1 MAFRCRI
8 PPSGPRSRPFWQW
21 KIDGER
27 WAALVMAAVVLL
39 PLASRAPAA
48 VVMLS
53 SRCDEKV
60 AFEVSAGGA
69 PPRRYELAARDVLPV
84 PVVGDIEVAFD
95 AAGPRKRY
103 RVPPY
108 TAMAFES
115 RDGKLD
121 LYELRI
127 PAVEARASAANGPG
141 GLAIAKDDAAP
152 EDDPR
157 RHALLTIPVMLLVDD
172 NEPAAR
178 AVWEKRLRQ
187 RLDDASAVY
196 QRVCRVR
203 FEVAAVGTWE
213 SDDAVKDFR
222 QSFREFERKVVPAP
236 RARLA
241 IGFTSQYEVTQS
253 HERLGATRGPLH
265 PYILVREW
273 SPRIGEPQRLEVL
286 VHELGHFLGAV
297 HVADPYSVMRP
308 ALTDLRSNAR
318 DFPVRSDAVNALALY
333 EVAEEVRTRGA
344 RSLAQMSGP
353 AKGRLRAIYAA
364 LDKALPD
371 DRAARQYAALLD
383 EPVGALTEP
392 PEVADAVV
400 SGTRAVVRAI
410 VEAAG
415 RPEAATL
422 RGDRL
427 TEHYVR
433 AAARAAAQLPRD
445 SAGQALLLGLG
456 LGLDDSAVL
465 RASRLLGPFCRR
477 VETDDERADRLRRLG
492 QPTVAGRRDL
502 AQHFFVSCALVEL
515 VGPAGAEGAGLVKEV
530 LDARRGSGFS
540 FVDLTADLAGVEFG
554 RRVAAGHLAPS
565 ALAESF
571 TVADHMPSIQGLE
584 EGIAWQSF
592 VAAYGSAD
600 NDRFAREVASIRQR
614 IAALP
619 AYREKR

>member
-1 MAFRCRI
+1 
-8 PPSGPRSRPFWQW
+8 
-21 KIDGER
+21 
-27 WAALVMAAVVLL
+27 MAAVVLL
-39 PLASRAPAA
+39 PFASRAPAA
-48 VVMLS
+48 VVVLS

-60 AFEVSAGGA
+60 AFEVSAGSGA
-69 PPRRYELAARDVLPV
+69 RPQRFELAARDVLPI

-95 AAGPRKRY
+95 AAGARKRY
-103 RVPPY
+103 RVLPY

-115 RDGKLD
+115 RDGNLD

-127 PAVEARASAANGPG
+127 HAAEAPAGAASGPG
-141 GLAIAKDDAAP
+141 GLAVAKDDAAP
-152 EDDPR
+152 ENDPR

-172 NEPAAR
+172 NEPAVR
-178 AVWEKRLRQ
+178 TVWEKRLRQ
-187 RLDDASAVY
+187 RLDDASAIF

-213 SDDAVKDFR
+213 SDDAVNDFR

-308 ALTDLRSNAR
+308 VLTDLRSNAR
-318 DFPVRSDAVNALALY
+318 DFPVRFDAVNALVLCQ
-333 EVAEEVRTRGA
+333 VAEEVRTRGA
-344 RSLAQMSGP
+344 RSLAEMSGP

-371 DRAARQYAALLD
+371 DRAARQYLALLD

-392 PEVADAVV
+392 PEVADAVL

-465 RASRLLGPFCRR
+465 RASRLFGSFCRR
-477 VETDDERADRLRRLG
+477 VETDDQRADRLRRLG
-492 QPTVAGRRDL
+492 QPTLAGRRDL

-515 VGPAGAEGAGLVKEV
+515 IGPAGAEGAGLVKEV

-540 FVDLTADLAGVEFG
+540 FVDLTADLAGVEFA
-554 RRVAAGHLAPS
+554 RRVAAGHLAPA

-571 TVADHMPSIQGLE
+571 TVADHMPPIQGIE
-584 EGIAWQSF
+584 EGIAWQEF
-592 VAAYGSAD
+592 VAVYGAAD
-600 NDRFAREVASIRQR
+600 NDRFARQMASIRQR